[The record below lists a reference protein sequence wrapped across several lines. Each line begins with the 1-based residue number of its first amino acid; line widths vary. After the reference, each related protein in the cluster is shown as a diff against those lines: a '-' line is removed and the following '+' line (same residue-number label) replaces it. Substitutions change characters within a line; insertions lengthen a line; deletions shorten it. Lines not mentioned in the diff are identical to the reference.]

1 MKYLLSLLL
10 VTFTWLAASLPARAD
25 SPAGQWRTYP
35 TGDLVTALAAH
46 GDTLWVGTS
55 NGAIRFN
62 RLDGNSTRY
71 TTADGL
77 VAPAISSIAVD
88 RNGVVLFG
96 AWGGNASKFDGQ
108 SWTPFYFVEG
118 GQDNVNVSGIAIDSL
133 GRYWFGLY
141 GYGVYGLGEHY
152 TTADGLAEDYVL
164 SLAASGTEIWIGT
177 RLGLSWFNGHTWL
190 TYTAKDGL
198 TSPTVTAL
206 AVDNLGNLWAGTYNG
221 GVNRLDG
228 QGWRG
233 FTTADGLPDDQIN
246 DIVIDA
252 AGQPWIAT
260 AKGAAFFDGQNWTT
274 ITSANGLLADHVTA
288 LAVDD
293 DGHIWFGSPEG
304 LTEYIPPAP
313 ASQLWLGT
321 SNGVTMFDGET
332 WQSYTSA
339 DGLVNDEVRAIAI
352 DWLGRKWFGTAAG
365 ASLFDGQS
373 WQTFTPLTSSLVSN
387 YVHAIAVDAR
397 DRKWFGY
404 GPRGQGVT
412 MFDGETWQTFTRA
425 DGLIDDQVYAIA
437 FDSAG
442 QTWLGTA
449 AGVSAFDGQSW
460 RTFTADDGLP
470 PNPVRALAVGPD
482 DRVWL
487 GSEAGVSVYNGQ
499 NWTTYTAADGLA
511 GDSVLAIA
519 VQTTPAVP
527 LANPDTASFSGEW
540 QSIDRTFPFGLTLQQ
555 QGTALAGWH
564 CGALPDASRTD
575 CQPKDSPD
583 YSVVG
588 TVDGAMARVQITSS
602 YGGGTGQA
610 IITAT
615 ESGLLWCLLER
626 PAGEFYF
633 PEQAELQEL
642 LR

>member
-10 VTFTWLAASLPARAD
+10 VTFTWLAAGSPARAD

-35 TGDLVTALAAH
+35 TDDLVTALAAH

-96 AWGGNASKFDGQ
+96 AWGGNVSKFDGQ

-141 GYGVYGLGEHY
+141 GYGLIGSGEYY

-260 AKGAAFFDGQNWTT
+260 AKGAAFFNGQNWTT

-321 SNGVTMFDGET
+321 SNGVSMYNGQS

-352 DWLGRKWFGTAAG
+352 EPAGRYWFGTNRG
-365 ASLFDGQS
+365 VSLFD
-373 WQTFTPLTSSLVSN
+373 
-387 YVHAIAVDAR
+387 
-397 DRKWFGY
+397 
-404 GPRGQGVT
+404 
-412 MFDGETWQTFTRA
+412 
-425 DGLIDDQVYAIA
+425 
-437 FDSAG
+437 
-442 QTWLGTA
+442 
-449 AGVSAFDGQSW
+449 
-460 RTFTADDGLP
+460 
-470 PNPVRALAVGPD
+470 
-482 DRVWL
+482 
-487 GSEAGVSVYNGQ
+487 GQ

-615 ESGLLWCLLER
+615 ESGLLWRLLER

-642 LR
+642 PR